1 MMSEFEYK
9 DYWFNYVLDEDPQQ
23 IKNLIREEYI
33 TSQGIKIHL
42 DIYDDE
48 SKNLEKTVIFSH
60 GTSVYSRFYAEWLY
74 NLHKKGFRIVAPDLP
89 GHGLS
94 GGTRGHFTMEMF
106 TKTIYD
112 VNSWVI
118 DNFGERNA
126 VMGSSLGGIN
136 ALYSAAYDDERLK
149 GAVCHNAAIFNE
161 KAYKKI
167 INMTFL
173 LRIILPLVPIAAKIA
188 PKLHFSVFLYL
199 DFYRLCKN
207 ERFSERIPLL
217 LEDEILADKYT
228 ATGLRTQLRA
238 PLAKPIEKIE
248 TPIMIINGDE
258 DVLFSED
265 YMREIYDRLTCSNK
279 ELQIIENASHLIFQ
293 EKIPTALERI
303 VPWLNKVL

>member
-1 MMSEFEYK
+1 MSKFEYK
-9 DYWFNYVLDEDPQQ
+9 DYWFNYVLDEDPHQ

-33 TSQGIKIHL
+33 ISQGIKIHL

-60 GTSVYSRFYAEWLY
+60 GTSVYSRFYAEWLF
-74 NLHKKGFRIVAPDLP
+74 NLYKNGFRIVAPDLP

-94 GGTRGHFTMEMF
+94 GGVRGHFTMDGLAQTM
-106 TKTIYD
+106 YD
-112 VNSWVI
+112 VHSWVI
-118 DNFGERNA
+118 DNFGKRNA

-136 ALYSAAYDDERLK
+136 ALYSTAYDDERLK

-167 INMTFL
+167 IDMTLL
-173 LRIILPLVPIAAKIA
+173 LRILLPMVPIAAKIT

-199 DFYRLCKN
+199 DFYRLCKTD
-207 ERFSERIPLL
+207 RFLERIPLL

-228 ATGLRTQLRA
+228 ATGLKTQLRA
-238 PLAKPIEKIE
+238 PLARPVGEIE

-258 DVLFSED
+258 DALFSEE
-265 YMREIYDRLTCSNK
+265 YMREIYERLTCSNK
-279 ELQIIENASHLIFQ
+279 EIEILEDASHLIFQ
-293 EKIPTALERI
+293 ENIPEALERI